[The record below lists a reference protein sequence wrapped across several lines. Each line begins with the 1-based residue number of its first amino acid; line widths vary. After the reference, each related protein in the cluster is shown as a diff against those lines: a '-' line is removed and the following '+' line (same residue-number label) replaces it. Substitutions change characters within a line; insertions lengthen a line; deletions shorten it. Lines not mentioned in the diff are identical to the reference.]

1 MAHPIETNCFEVVQ
15 ITSSGTMAMAVNAGI
30 QMDQADRGKRPPLVL
45 LVLVALMAS
54 EAEYIFQLGTSSLM
68 VEGFNLQGRP
78 TRLPFLF
85 SDTVLHYGRVR
96 FIFSQLFWVVISQ

>member
-1 MAHPIETNCFEVVQ
+1 
-15 ITSSGTMAMAVNAGI
+15 MAMAVNAGI
-30 QMDQADRGKRPPLVL
+30 QMDQADRIRRPPQ
-45 LVLVALMAS
+45 VLVTLMAS

-68 VEGFNLQGRP
+68 AEGFNLHGRP